1 MPSHRDPQDATD
13 GAPMTAGPSG
23 DHVPAQGAEPSEP
36 IASMGS
42 FEPVEPVEAVES
54 VGPEPVESVLVEG
67 SGRKG
72 RDQRI
77 GLVFA
82 GLAVAALLV
91 GGLIA
96 LVLAM
101 AG

>member
-1 MPSHRDPQDATD
+1 MNSGPNGDQMP
-13 GAPMTAGPSG
+13 
-23 DHVPAQGAEPSEP
+23 AERP
-36 IASMGS
+36 GS
-42 FEPVEPVEAVES
+42 VEPVEPMEA
-54 VGPEPVESVLVEG
+54 VLVEG
-67 SGRKG
+67 SGRKV

>member
-1 MPSHRDPQDATD
+1 MNE
-13 GAPMTAGPSG
+13 GPSG
-23 DHVPAQGAEPSEP
+23 DQEAAEVPQ
-36 IASMGS
+36 
-42 FEPVEPVEAVES
+42 PV
-54 VGPEPVESVLVEG
+54 EPVESVLVEG
-67 SGRKG
+67 SGRRV

>member
-1 MPSHRDPQDATD
+1 MP
-13 GAPMTAGPSG
+13 
-23 DHVPAQGAEPSEP
+23 AERPEP
-36 IASMGS
+36 I
-42 FEPVEPVEAVES
+42 EPLEHVEPLAPVEPVESVEPVEAV
-54 VGPEPVESVLVEG
+54 LVER
-67 SGRKG
+67 SGRKV

>member
-1 MPSHRDPQDATD
+1 
-13 GAPMTAGPSG
+13 MTAGPSG
-23 DHVPAQGAEPSEP
+23 DQMPAERPESVE
-36 IASMGS
+36 S
-42 FEPVEPVEAVES
+42 VEPVEAA
-54 VGPEPVESVLVEG
+54 LVEG
-67 SGRKG
+67 SGRKV

>member
-1 MPSHRDPQDATD
+1 
-13 GAPMTAGPSG
+13 MTAGPSG
-23 DHVPAQGAEPSEP
+23 DHVPAQGPEPS
-36 IASMGS
+36 
-42 FEPVEPVEAVES
+42 
-54 VGPEPVESVLVEG
+54 EPVESVLAEG
-67 SGRKG
+67 SGRKV

>member
-1 MPSHRDPQDATD
+1 MP
-13 GAPMTAGPSG
+13 
-23 DHVPAQGAEPSEP
+23 AERPESV
-36 IASMGS
+36 
-42 FEPVEPVEAVES
+42 EPVEPMEA
-54 VGPEPVESVLVEG
+54 VLVEG
-67 SGRKG
+67 SGRKV

>member
-1 MPSHRDPQDATD
+1 MPSNRDPQEPA
-13 GAPMTAGPSG
+13 APLAPVTPG
-23 DHVPAQGAEPSEP
+23 
-36 IASMGS
+36 
-42 FEPVEPVEAVES
+42 EPVEPVE
-54 VGPEPVESVLVEG
+54 PDESVLGAG
-67 SGRKG
+67 SGRKV

>member
-1 MPSHRDPQDATD
+1 MN
-13 GAPMTAGPSG
+13 AGPSG
-23 DHVPAQGAEPSEP
+23 DQEPVDPVEDP
-36 IASMGS
+36 
-42 FEPVEPVEAVES
+42 EPVEPVE
-54 VGPEPVESVLVEG
+54 SVLAEG
-67 SGRKG
+67 TGRKV
-72 RDQRI
+72 RDHRI

-82 GLAVAALLV
+82 GIAVAALLV

>member
-1 MPSHRDPQDATD
+1 
-13 GAPMTAGPSG
+13 MTAGPSA
-23 DHVPAQGAEPSEP
+23 DHVPAQGAEPLEP
-36 IASMGS
+36 T
-42 FEPVEPVEAVES
+42 EPTEPTEPAQ
-54 VGPEPVESVLVEG
+54 PAEPVESVLVGG
-67 SGRKG
+67 SGRRV

>member
-1 MPSHRDPQDATD
+1 
-13 GAPMTAGPSG
+13 MTAGPSG
-23 DHVPAQGAEPSEP
+23 DPMPAKGE
-36 IASMGS
+36 
-42 FEPVEPVEAVES
+42 EPV
-54 VGPEPVESVLVEG
+54 EPVESVLVEG
-67 SGRKG
+67 SGRKV
-72 RDQRI
+72 RDHRI

-82 GLAVAALLV
+82 GIAVAALLV

>member
-1 MPSHRDPQDATD
+1 MGS
-13 GAPMTAGPSG
+13 
-23 DHVPAQGAEPSEP
+23 AEPVQ
-36 IASMGS
+36 
-42 FEPVEPVEAVES
+42 PVEPV
-54 VGPEPVESVLVEG
+54 EPVESVLVEG
-67 SGRKG
+67 SGRKV

>member
-1 MPSHRDPQDATD
+1 M
-13 GAPMTAGPSG
+13 
-23 DHVPAQGAEPSEP
+23 
-36 IASMGS
+36 
-42 FEPVEPVEAVES
+42 
-54 VGPEPVESVLVEG
+54 EG
-67 SGRKG
+67 TGRKV
-72 RDQRI
+72 RDHRI

-82 GLAVAALLV
+82 GIAVAALLV

>member
-1 MPSHRDPQDATD
+1 
-13 GAPMTAGPSG
+13 MTAGSTG
-23 DHVPAQGAEPSEP
+23 DHLPAQGAEPNET
-36 IASMGS
+36 IA
-42 FEPVEPVEAVES
+42 PVEPTDHVEPV
-54 VGPEPVESVLVEG
+54 EPVESVLVEG
-67 SGRKG
+67 SGRKV

>member
-1 MPSHRDPQDATD
+1 MN
-13 GAPMTAGPSG
+13 AGPSG
-23 DHVPAQGAEPSEP
+23 DQEPVDPVEGP
-36 IASMGS
+36 
-42 FEPVEPVEAVES
+42 EPVEPV
-54 VGPEPVESVLVEG
+54 EPVESVLVEG
-67 SGRKG
+67 SGRKV
-72 RDQRI
+72 RDHRI

>member
-1 MPSHRDPQDATD
+1 MN
-13 GAPMTAGPSG
+13 AGPSG
-23 DHVPAQGAEPSEP
+23 DQ
-36 IASMGS
+36 
-42 FEPVEPVEAVES
+42 EPVEARR
-54 VGPEPVESVLVEG
+54 GPSSPSSPSSRCSWREPDAKV
-67 SGRKG
+67 
-72 RDQRI
+72 RDHRI

-82 GLAVAALLV
+82 GIAVAALLV

>member
-1 MPSHRDPQDATD
+1 
-13 GAPMTAGPSG
+13 MTAGPSG
-23 DHVPAQGAEPSEP
+23 DHVPAQGAEPLETTEP
-36 IASMGS
+36 T
-42 FEPVEPVEAVES
+42 EPAQPA
-54 VGPEPVESVLVEG
+54 EPVESVLVEG
-67 SGRKG
+67 SGRRV